1 MMNSTAA
8 DTPQELT
15 QLSQAELDDLYKH
28 SPVGEIPNGDSQGT
42 AMIIPGSLF
51 SKILIPIIKLLIWQ
65 GKVFHRDQAYLLN
78 KVSLFRFHLIKA
90 EIYRGTSWV
99 DQGEAIILDYSK
111 TSFVAQKIR
120 DEIREVAPGV
130 YLGQAYWGNTRVL
143 NFVLKF

>member
-1 MMNSTAA
+1 MNSTTA

-15 QLSQAELDDLYKH
+15 HLSQAELDSLYKQ
-28 SPVGEIPNGDSQGT
+28 SPVGNIPDGDSQGT
-42 AMIIPGSLF
+42 AMIIPGSLL
-51 SKILIPIIKLLIWQ
+51 SKILIPIIKLFIWQ
-65 GKVFHRDQAYLLN
+65 GKVFHRDQDYLLN
-78 KVSLFRFHLIKA
+78 KVSLFRFRVIKA
-90 EIYRGTSWV
+90 QVYRGTSWI

-130 YLGQAYWGNTRVL
+130 YLGQAYWGSTRVL